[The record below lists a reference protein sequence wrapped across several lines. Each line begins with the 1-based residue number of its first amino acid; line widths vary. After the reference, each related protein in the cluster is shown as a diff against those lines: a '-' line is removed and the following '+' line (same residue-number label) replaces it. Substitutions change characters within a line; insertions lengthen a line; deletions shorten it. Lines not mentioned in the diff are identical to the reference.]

1 VLAFGTA
8 GNVDTSSLAEHINQQ
23 QNSGKQAI
31 EYALKISFPHPFLIV
46 MNHSKTYPIYSMV
59 LIEIQPDLTNII
71 INALK
76 PESEMPSS
84 ERSHT
89 ILQIA
94 DEGILIIIKASD
106 ITALRAALNSY
117 LRWIQGILS
126 VVNKI
131 Q

>member
-1 VLAFGTA
+1 
-8 GNVDTSSLAEHINQQ
+8 
-23 QNSGKQAI
+23 
-31 EYALKISFPHPFLIV
+31 
-46 MNHSKTYPIYSMV
+46 MNHSKTYSIYSNV
-59 LIEIQPDLTNII
+59 LIEIQQDLKNII

-76 PESEMPSS
+76 PESERPSS

-89 ILQIA
+89 MLQIT
-94 DEGILIIIKASD
+94 DKGILIITKASD

-126 VVNKI
+126 VVDKI